1 MTVKSR
7 GLQVPWSHR
16 HVPSRAIRIT
26 CYNFFCLRS
35 LSLFN
40 SFLMSWEVAL
50 LEPSEGNCSLFSPS
64 QLFPLFKCKP
74 TNEPKSG
81 TEPRYGAE
89 WSISLFQRVKSSHLT
104 AVMGQSSSSIINRKI
119 FRNLSKW
126 YLRFQRNLVDNGK
139 NVKRFT
145 VDPRFFFFWLKKLQS
160 QIFIENVN

>member
-1 MTVKSR
+1 MTVRSR
-7 GLQVPWSHR
+7 GLQVPWSYR

-26 CYNFFCLRS
+26 CYNLFCLCS
-35 LSLFN
+35 LSFFN
-40 SFLMSWEVAL
+40 SFLMSCEVVL

-64 QLFPLFKCKP
+64 QLFSLFKCKP
-74 TNEPKSG
+74 TNEPKTG

-89 WSISLFQRVKSSHLT
+89 WSISLFQHVKSSHLT

-139 NVKRFT
+139 KGSLLT
-145 VDPRFFFFWLKKLQS
+145 QDFFFFWLKKLQNK
-160 QIFIENVN
+160 IFMENVN